1 MACTRIGGRE
11 VLEGLGVALA
21 GVLERVGEREVVD
34 RGGHSTGGDGGHG
47 VRSDLLVAS
56 HLLHAALDEG
66 AHGRGNGGLVEFEAL
81 LGVCIERGA
90 DELLV
95 AAVQAFTQDVQ
106 DADSAAAQGEG
117 ILGAGGRLIDGEH
130 AGDGV
135 QLVRDGYDAAGDT
148 WGELVACEARAV
160 VVTDGGSNLVAL
172 PCGLSIVAAHDA
184 LLACELDDRGAH
196 EISFGQMRS
205 ALGIRC
211 GMGADMRGARDG
223 ESEIL
228 HALGLLKHGAELL
241 LEVHLGKALAEV
253 LERHLEILI
262 IEELGVIQTGADD
275 ALVAVDDGGGVLGAA
290 VADHDE
296 LAGQLALGVVDGEIA
311 LVGEHRLA
319 DDLVRDMQELLVERA
334 HEDGRPLAEVHDL
347 IEDLLGRVDM
357 RTCALGLDLGDAL
370 GDHLAAALLGKHPC
384 RLKDLLVDGGLG
396 DRVLT
401 GCQHA
406 VAARGVAGL
415 DVGIAHGNDV
425 AAQQG
430 ADPADRA
437 HEGLVRG
444 APALAAVVGPLEVCD
459 RVVEERGQKRHG
471 GSGRNVLLGEH
482 VFATVGVLAAD
493 EVGGGDAALARK
505 ALGCLGGV
513 AVGIEGDVGGGGR
526 ASRRGRL
533 RSRSPRSTGRP
544 GGAGSKARGSR
555 RGQGRQH
562 QGHRR

>member
-1 MACTRIGGRE
+1 MHRA
-11 VLEGLGVALA
+11 
-21 GVLERVGEREVVD
+21 
-34 RGGHSTGGDGGHG
+34 RG
-47 VRSDLLVAS
+47 
-56 HLLHAALDEG
+56 
-66 AHGRGNGGLVEFEAL
+66 
-81 LGVCIERGA
+81 

-148 WGELVACEARAV
+148 LGELVACEARAV

-513 AVGIEGDVGGGGR
+513 AVGIEGDVGGGAALHVVDGFGLGRHGRQDGQAARGRKHADLAVGKAGSIKAIGDELGQLLHSIHKGRGGHLLRADLEQNVTGLGHLRQPPLPWWCRRRPRPYRPRSRPWRRCGR
-526 ASRRGRL
+526 AGCSWRARRRRGL
-533 RSRSPRSTGRP
+533 R
-544 GGAGSKARGSR
+544 
-555 RGQGRQH
+555 
-562 QGHRR
+562 GHRGC